1 MDGGSQVLSRGNQFG
16 GGGFVS
22 APGRR
27 VSNLIHFL
35 FLLSVQP
42 FPSAFDTN
50 PTHPLRPTSVSS
62 LGSQSIL
69 L

>member
-22 APGRR
+22 AAGRQ
-27 VSNLIHFL
+27 VSNLIRFL

-62 LGSQSIL
+62 LGSQSVL